1 VDEQLR
7 SLSMAIAMMV
17 EIPGLTQE
25 QYEAAAA
32 IINQGGP
39 QVGGALIHTAGSF
52 DGGCRVVEVWESQE
66 LADAFYGSALFG
78 QIAAQM
84 PQPKITSWPLYSF
97 DGAGL
102 K

>member
-1 VDEQLR
+1 
-7 SLSMAIAMMV
+7 MAIAMMV

-25 QYEAAAA
+25 QYEAAAK
-32 IINQGGP
+32 IINAGGP
-39 QVGGALIHTAGSF
+39 QVGGALVHTAGAF
-52 DGGCRVVEVWESQE
+52 EGGCRVVEVWESQE

-84 PQPKITSWPLYSF
+84 PQPKITSWPLWVVN
-97 DGAGL
+97 GAGL